1 MKYVY
6 GDCNILEF
14 TRSAAYLLIDKAS
27 GMGKKNRTVK
37 TPRKHK
43 EGYFATRELQLTIA
57 VLAILALVGGILLQS
72 LSSSLIARYG
82 GATPLLGVVLIV
94 GYIAIIVLLAVFFT
108 HRLIG
113 PFKRLEYEMRM
124 ISSGDLSKR
133 LSVRT
138 RDDLHI
144 RNFVGYANEFIASF
158 DAMGTEYKRLNSAV
172 LGKLIEITD
181 NLSKES
187 YSSEELKGEILALEQ
202 KIKDFMQ
209 RW

>member
-1 MKYVY
+1 
-6 GDCNILEF
+6 
-14 TRSAAYLLIDKAS
+14 
-27 GMGKKNRTVK
+27 MGKKDSTVK
-37 TPRKHK
+37 APRKHK
-43 EGYFATRELQLTIA
+43 QSYFATRELQLTIA
-57 VLAILALVGGILLQS
+57 VLAILALVGGILLQL
-72 LSSSLIARYG
+72 LSGSLIQRYG

-108 HRLIG
+108 HRLVG

-124 ISSGDLSKR
+124 ISSGDISRR

-138 RDDLHI
+138 KDDLHI

-158 DAMGTEYKRLNSAV
+158 DAMGTEYKRLNSSV

-187 YSSEELKGEILALEQ
+187 YGSEELKGDLRALEQ
-202 KIKDFMQ
+202 KIKEFME